1 MMLRGI
7 VCALLLLGLTG
18 CGNDD
23 PGPQPIQKDIGGYVP
38 PAAATQADITPAA
51 NDPLASGD
59 TLAPADPMETS
70 QGGLPT
76 AAPLAPDDDS
86 LDSSPKMP
94 TQHSHWLHG
103 SISSAQV
110 AVTLDGAPLGTFN
123 SPVDKDITMRLRSGV
138 NTITF
143 AYTPQGSLAFAQLNV
158 LESEHDPPIPPL
170 AVFRSP
176 IATDEQPPQPL
187 TQTFTFIAH

>member
-1 MMLRGI
+1 ML
-7 VCALLLLGLTG
+7 LFGLTG

-38 PAAATQADITPAA
+38 PATATQADIAPTA
-51 NDPLASGD
+51 NDPLASGN
-59 TLAPADPMETS
+59 TLAPDDPMGTS
-70 QGGLPT
+70 AGGLQT
-76 AAPLAPDDDS
+76 TAPLAPDDDT

-103 SISSAQV
+103 SISGAQV
-110 AVTLDGAPLGTFN
+110 AVTLDGAPLGTFD
-123 SPVDKDITMRLRSGV
+123 SPVDDDITMRLRSGV

-143 AYTPQGSLAFAQLNV
+143 AYTPQGNLALAQLNV

-170 AVFRSP
+170 VVFRSP
-176 IATDEQPPQPL
+176 MATGEQTPQPL